1 MAPASVI
8 GKGITVKAAAPART
22 RILDAAEQLFA
33 ERGFDGA
40 ATSLIA
46 TTAGVPKGLVFY
58 YFPTKK
64 DLLSALV
71 GERLSSGAIDAG
83 PLIQPGNPVRS
94 LLNLSEKLF
103 QVQAASDV
111 LRVILWREEHTHP
124 VVKANLAVHRR
135 GLQATIEQVLTG
147 SLRVPV
153 AAERV
158 RAAALAWAAI
168 LTARPLTDAAAEF
181 ERQARPSHAD
191 LRLLAEML
199 CAGLLHGETLPLRSG

>member
-1 MAPASVI
+1 V
-8 GKGITVKAAAPART
+8 TAAVEART
-22 RILDAAEQLFA
+22 RILDAAEHVFA

-46 TTAGVPKGLVFY
+46 TTAGVPKGLLFY

-64 DLLSALV
+64 DLLSCLV
-71 GERLSSGAIDAG
+71 GERLGIGAIDAG

-103 QVQAASDV
+103 QVLAASGV

-124 VVKANLAVHRR
+124 VVKANLAAHRR
-135 GLQATIEQVLTG
+135 GLQASIEQVLNG

-168 LTARPLTDAAAEF
+168 LTTHPLTNAPAGP
-181 ERQARPSHAD
+181 ERQTHSSHAD
-191 LRLLAEML
+191 LGLLAEML
-199 CAGLLHGETLPLRSG
+199 CAGLLHGESVPLGRIRTSPGREQPGGT